1 MKKELKDGYTVVY
14 RIGVSRTVI
23 GGELL
28 FRGDELLFR
37 GEKRISLN
45 RYDDQLKA
53 KEYLTNNDIVSICDV
68 KDVEIWKRVN
78 EKWVDL
84 RVPETR
90 ESIEYTITFKN
101 EKTLKIS
108 NDVATILHKRIVDGC
123 NDFQCFTDNVKETIL
138 IINISEIVC
147 IE

>member
-14 RIGVSRTVI
+14 RNWDYRIVK
-23 GGELL
+23 
-28 FRGDELLFR
+28 GDGLYLKGR
-37 GEKRISLN
+37 KRNNKID
-45 RYDDQLKA
+45 RYDDQLKNT
-53 KEYLTNNDIVSICDV
+53 LQITDNDIMSIRNE
-68 KDVEIWKRVN
+68 KDIEIWKRVN
-78 EKWVDL
+78 KEWVDL

-108 NDVATILHKRIVDGC
+108 NDVATILYKRIVDGC
-123 NDFQCFTDNVKETIL
+123 NDFQCFTDNVKEIIL